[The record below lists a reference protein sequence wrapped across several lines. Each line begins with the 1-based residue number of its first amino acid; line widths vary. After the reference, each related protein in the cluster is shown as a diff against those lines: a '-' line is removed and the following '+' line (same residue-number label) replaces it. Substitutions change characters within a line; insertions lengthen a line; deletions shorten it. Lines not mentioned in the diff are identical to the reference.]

1 MSAIRHSVSL
11 VLLLALFVSKPSF
24 GLGEESCLGAGEPE
38 RRKTL
43 RSMQEIRQA
52 RTVRQR
58 WDYSGGSAALATILT
73 HHYGDKTSEA
83 VVITSILR
91 ASNPA
96 RIRGRGGFSLLD
108 LKRFVES
115 RGYKGRAFANLSLNE
130 LTGLRLPAIV
140 PLQNRDLEHFAVFR
154 GVRGNRVVMSDPAF
168 GTVTMQI
175 PRFVDTWKG
184 GLAFIVLHRDDA
196 QPPTGSLE
204 PKPEELLIP
213 DGGGVNRAATIG
225 AKNLTRP
232 GS

>member
-1 MSAIRHSVSL
+1 
-11 VLLLALFVSKPSF
+11 
-24 GLGEESCLGAGEPE
+24 
-38 RRKTL
+38 
-43 RSMQEIRQA
+43 MQEIRQA

-83 VVITSILR
+83 VIITSILK
-91 ASNPA
+91 ASDPA
-96 RIRGRGGFSLLD
+96 KIRGRGGFSLLD

-115 RGYKGRAFANLSLNE
+115 RGYKGSAFTNLNLNE
-130 LTGLRLPAIV
+130 LTGLKIPAIV
-140 PLQNRDLEHFAVFR
+140 PLQKEDLEHFVVFR

-175 PRFVDTWKG
+175 PGFMDMWKG
-184 GLAFIVLHRDDA
+184 GLAFIVQHRDNA
-196 QPPTGSLE
+196 QPPTGGLE

-213 DGGGVNRAATIG
+213 DGGAVSRAITMG
-225 AKNLTRP
+225 ARPLTRP